1 MKKNRKLW
9 IVSAALVA
17 VVLVAALCLLLPRL
31 QVEPGVPKSGAIVRQ
46 EAAEDGRQLFVLER
60 DMEHMSL
67 QDIMDESDLVV
78 MGFLLEQSPG
88 FQVRSTD
95 GEVSTFTNYFFQVT
109 DTYRGEAPGDVI
121 TLREEGGTVEQVK
134 TVVADGYDFAEQ
146 QAYLLFLQRPRA
158 GDTFATQ
165 GDYYT
170 LTGGWQGVYPAG
182 DTPVLRSVP
191 MPLRNGHD
199 EAVLSTDELLA
210 ELEGM
215 EAPQPAPGPEKYAK
229 LRGEEPVFSG
239 EPPLLD
245 DPEQLNSLIHF
256 RSYMGV
262 DLAHLEKYS
271 NLIVVADYLGRAGPQ
286 EGSAYTY
293 RTFQV
298 LDVLRGEAPEEGT
311 VTLRDEGG
319 YTSQEV
325 TCVEPSHAFVKN
337 DTYLLFLNQTA
348 FQQTEDSR
356 PGEYYLTS
364 DIQGI
369 YPLGD
374 VLYTPEL
381 NIEVA
386 NVHGPGS
393 HLHLGGAAP
402 RPGAY
407 QPGVPRR
414 RGLLRGG
421 GCGGPASRPGQ
432 RGHHPRGVR
441 VPAGAVGPGARR
453 DRQRGGIGG
462 RVPAA
467 AKNNK

>member
-88 FQVRSTD
+88 FQVKSTD

-109 DTYRGEAPGDVI
+109 DTYRGEAPEDVI

-134 TVVADGYDFAEQ
+134 TVVADSYDFAEQ
-146 QAYLLFLQRPRA
+146 QAYLLFLQRPQA

-199 EAVLSTDELLA
+199 EATLSTDELLA

-229 LRGEEPVFSG
+229 LLGEEPQFSG

-325 TCVEPSHAFVKN
+325 TCVEPAHAFVKN

-386 NVHGPGS
+386 NVPMGLGPTFT
-393 HLHLGGAAP
+393 LGAL
-402 RPGAY
+402 R
-407 QPGVPRR
+407 Q
-414 RGLLRGG
+414 GLERINQEY
-421 GCGGPASRPGQ
+421 PAEVDYAHQQSLENMEEN
-432 RGHHPRGVR
+432 VR
-441 VPAGAVGPGARR
+441 TGMMTQEELDEYLEQSEQYATYVTDPPAGYSGSE
-453 DRQRGGIGG
+453 
-462 RVPAA
+462 
-467 AKNNK
+467 K

>member
-60 DMEHMSL
+60 ETEHISL
-67 QDIMDESDLVV
+67 QEIMDESDLVV

-121 TLREEGGTVEQVK
+121 TLREEGGTVGQVK
-134 TVVADGYDFAEQ
+134 TVVADDYDFAEQ

-229 LRGEEPVFSG
+229 LLGEEPVFSG

-245 DPEQLNSLIHF
+245 DPEQLRSQIHF

-386 NVHGPGS
+386 NVPMGLGPTFTLGALRQGLERINQEYPADVDYYAEEAVADLQADLDSGAITQEAYESQLEQWGLEPDATGS
-393 HLHLGGAAP
+393 GEE
-402 RPGAY
+402 
-407 QPGVPRR
+407 
-414 RGLLRGG
+414 
-421 GCGGPASRPGQ
+421 
-432 RGHHPRGVR
+432 
-441 VPAGAVGPGARR
+441 
-453 DRQRGGIGG
+453 
-462 RVPAA
+462 
-467 AKNNK
+467 

>member
-17 VVLVAALCLLLPRL
+17 VVLVAVLCLLLPRL

-88 FQVRSTD
+88 FQVKSTD

-109 DTYRGEAPGDVI
+109 DTYRGEAPEDVI
-121 TLREEGGTVEQVK
+121 TLREEGGTVDQVK
-134 TVVADGYDFAEQ
+134 TVVQDSCPFVEEQ
-146 QAYLLFLQRPRA
+146 SYLLFLRRPQA
-158 GDTFATQ
+158 GDAFATQ

-170 LTGGWQGVYPAG
+170 LVGGAEGVYPIGYLPISLRSDYSLPMYNSQDQGTMMEDAMLAAIQQTNQQ
-182 DTPVLRSVP
+182 TPVAQ
-191 MPLRNGHD
+191 G
-199 EAVLSTDELLA
+199 
-210 ELEGM
+210 
-215 EAPQPAPGPEKYAK
+215 EAPKRYAT
-229 LRGEEPVFSG
+229 LLGEEPVFSG

-386 NVHGPGS
+386 NVPMGLGPTFTLGALRQGLERINQEYPADVDYYAEEAVADLQADLDSGAITQEAYESQLEQWGLEPDATGS
-393 HLHLGGAAP
+393 GEE
-402 RPGAY
+402 
-407 QPGVPRR
+407 
-414 RGLLRGG
+414 
-421 GCGGPASRPGQ
+421 
-432 RGHHPRGVR
+432 
-441 VPAGAVGPGARR
+441 
-453 DRQRGGIGG
+453 
-462 RVPAA
+462 
-467 AKNNK
+467 

>member
-60 DMEHMSL
+60 ETEHISL
-67 QDIMDESDLVV
+67 QEIMDESDLVV

-134 TVVADGYDFAEQ
+134 TVVQDSCPFVEEQ
-146 QAYLLFLQRPRA
+146 SYLLFLRRPQA

-229 LRGEEPVFSG
+229 LWG
-239 EPPLLD
+239 
-245 DPEQLNSLIHF
+245 
-256 RSYMGV
+256 RSPC
-262 DLAHLEKYS
+262 S
-271 NLIVVADYLGRAGPQ
+271 AG
-286 EGSAYTY
+286 
-293 RTFQV
+293 
-298 LDVLRGEAPEEGT
+298 
-311 VTLRDEGG
+311 
-319 YTSQEV
+319 
-325 TCVEPSHAFVKN
+325 
-337 DTYLLFLNQTA
+337 
-348 FQQTEDSR
+348 SR
-356 PGEYYLTS
+356 PFWTTRNS
-364 DIQGI
+364 
-369 YPLGD
+369 
-374 VLYTPEL
+374 
-381 NIEVA
+381 
-386 NVHGPGS
+386 
-393 HLHLGGAAP
+393 
-402 RPGAY
+402 
-407 QPGVPRR
+407 
-414 RGLLRGG
+414 
-421 GCGGPASRPGQ
+421 
-432 RGHHPRGVR
+432 
-441 VPAGAVGPGARR
+441 
-453 DRQRGGIGG
+453 
-462 RVPAA
+462 
-467 AKNNK
+467 

>member
-17 VVLVAALCLLLPRL
+17 VVLVAVLCLLLPRL
-31 QVEPGVPKSGAIVRQ
+31 QVEPGVPRSGAIVRQ
-46 EAAEDGRQLFVLER
+46 EATEDGRQLFVLER

-67 QDIMDESDLVV
+67 QEIMDESDLVV

-121 TLREEGGTVEQVK
+121 TLREEGGTVGQVK
-134 TVVADGYDFAEQ
+134 TVVADDYDFAEQ

-199 EAVLSTDELLA
+199 EATLSTDELLA

-229 LRGEEPVFSG
+229 LLGEEPQFSG

-286 EGSAYTY
+286 EGSAY
-293 RTFQV
+293 
-298 LDVLRGEAPEEGT
+298 VLRGEAPEEGT

-325 TCVEPSHAFVKN
+325 TCVEPAHAFVKN

-386 NVHGPGS
+386 NVPMGLGPTFTLGALRQGLERINQEYPAEVDYYAEEAVADLQADLDSGAITQEAYESQLEQWGLEPDATGS
-393 HLHLGGAAP
+393 GEE
-402 RPGAY
+402 
-407 QPGVPRR
+407 
-414 RGLLRGG
+414 
-421 GCGGPASRPGQ
+421 
-432 RGHHPRGVR
+432 
-441 VPAGAVGPGARR
+441 
-453 DRQRGGIGG
+453 
-462 RVPAA
+462 
-467 AKNNK
+467 

>member
-67 QDIMDESDLVV
+67 QEIMNESDLVV

-88 FQVRSTD
+88 FQVKSTD

-121 TLREEGGTVEQVK
+121 TLREEGGTVEQGK
-134 TVVADGYDFAEQ
+134 TVVADDYDFAEQ
-146 QAYLLFLQRPRA
+146 QAYLLFLQRPRV

-229 LRGEEPVFSG
+229 LLGEEPQFSG

-386 NVHGPGS
+386 NVPMGLGPTFT
-393 HLHLGGAAP
+393 LGAL
-402 RPGAY
+402 R
-407 QPGVPRR
+407 Q
-414 RGLLRGG
+414 GLERINQEY
-421 GCGGPASRPGQ
+421 PADVDYAHQQSLENMEEN
-432 RGHHPRGVR
+432 VR
-441 VPAGAVGPGARR
+441 TGMMTQEELDEYLEQSEQYATYVTDPPAGYSGSEE
-453 DRQRGGIGG
+453 
-462 RVPAA
+462 
-467 AKNNK
+467 

>member
-17 VVLVAALCLLLPRL
+17 VVLVAVLCLLLPRL

-46 EAAEDGRQLFVLER
+46 EAAGDGRQLFVLER

-88 FQVRSTD
+88 FQVKSTD

-121 TLREEGGTVEQVK
+121 TLREEGGTVDQVK
-134 TVVADGYDFAEQ
+134 TVVQDSCPFVEEQ
-146 QAYLLFLQRPRA
+146 SYLLFLRRPQA

-229 LRGEEPVFSG
+229 LLGEEPQFSG

-311 VTLRDEGG
+311 ITLRDEGG

-386 NVHGPGS
+386 NVPMGLGPTFTLGALRQGLERINQEYPADVDYYAEEAVADLQADLDSGAITQEEYESQLEQWGLEPDATGS
-393 HLHLGGAAP
+393 GEE
-402 RPGAY
+402 
-407 QPGVPRR
+407 
-414 RGLLRGG
+414 
-421 GCGGPASRPGQ
+421 
-432 RGHHPRGVR
+432 
-441 VPAGAVGPGARR
+441 
-453 DRQRGGIGG
+453 
-462 RVPAA
+462 
-467 AKNNK
+467 

>member
-1 MKKNRKLW
+1 
-9 IVSAALVA
+9 
-17 VVLVAALCLLLPRL
+17 
-31 QVEPGVPKSGAIVRQ
+31 
-46 EAAEDGRQLFVLER
+46 
-60 DMEHMSL
+60 
-67 QDIMDESDLVV
+67 
-78 MGFLLEQSPG
+78 
-88 FQVRSTD
+88 
-95 GEVSTFTNYFFQVT
+95 
-109 DTYRGEAPGDVI
+109 
-121 TLREEGGTVEQVK
+121 
-134 TVVADGYDFAEQ
+134 
-146 QAYLLFLQRPRA
+146 
-158 GDTFATQ
+158 
-165 GDYYT
+165 
-170 LTGGWQGVYPAG
+170 
-182 DTPVLRSVP
+182 
-191 MPLRNGHD
+191 
-199 EAVLSTDELLA
+199 
-210 ELEGM
+210 M

-229 LRGEEPVFSG
+229 LLGEEPVFSG

-245 DPEQLNSLIHF
+245 DPEQLNSQIHF

-325 TCVEPSHAFVKN
+325 TCVEPAHAFVKN

-386 NVHGPGS
+386 NVPMGLGPTFTLGALRQGLERINQEYPADVDYYAEEAVADLQADLDSGAITQEAYESQLEQWGLEPDATGS
-393 HLHLGGAAP
+393 GEE
-402 RPGAY
+402 
-407 QPGVPRR
+407 
-414 RGLLRGG
+414 
-421 GCGGPASRPGQ
+421 
-432 RGHHPRGVR
+432 
-441 VPAGAVGPGARR
+441 
-453 DRQRGGIGG
+453 
-462 RVPAA
+462 
-467 AKNNK
+467 

>member
-88 FQVRSTD
+88 FQVKSTD

-121 TLREEGGTVEQVK
+121 TLREEGGTVDQVK
-134 TVVADGYDFAEQ
+134 TVVQDSCPFVEEQ
-146 QAYLLFLQRPRA
+146 SYLLFLRRPQA

-199 EAVLSTDELLA
+199 EATLSTDELLA

-229 LRGEEPVFSG
+229 LLGEEPQFSG

-356 PGEYYLTS
+356 PEEYYLTS

-386 NVHGPGS
+386 NVPMGLGPTFTLGALRQGLERINQEYPADVDYYAEEAVADLQADLDSGAITQEAYESQLEQWGLEPDATGS
-393 HLHLGGAAP
+393 GEE
-402 RPGAY
+402 
-407 QPGVPRR
+407 
-414 RGLLRGG
+414 
-421 GCGGPASRPGQ
+421 
-432 RGHHPRGVR
+432 
-441 VPAGAVGPGARR
+441 
-453 DRQRGGIGG
+453 
-462 RVPAA
+462 
-467 AKNNK
+467 

>member
-1 MKKNRKLW
+1 M
-9 IVSAALVA
+9 
-17 VVLVAALCLLLPRL
+17 AALCLLLPRL
-31 QVEPGVPKSGAIVRQ
+31 QVEPGVPRSGAIVRQ

-60 DMEHMSL
+60 DMEHLSL

-88 FQVRSTD
+88 LPGEKHRWGGFHLHQLFSSSD
-95 GEVSTFTNYFFQVT
+95 GHLSR
-109 DTYRGEAPGDVI
+109 RGA
-121 TLREEGGTVEQVK
+121 GGCHHPAGGGRTVDQVK
-134 TVVADGYDFAEQ
+134 TVVADSYDFAEQ
-146 QAYLLFLQRPRA
+146 QAYLLFLRRPQA

-229 LRGEEPVFSG
+229 LLGEEPQFSG

-325 TCVEPSHAFVKN
+325 TCVEPSHALCEKR
-337 DTYLLFLNQTA
+337 YLPVVPQPDGLSANGGLPA
-348 FQQTEDSR
+348 
-356 PGEYYLTS
+356 GEYYLTS

-386 NVHGPGS
+386 NVPMGLGPTFT
-393 HLHLGGAAP
+393 LGAL
-402 RPGAY
+402 R
-407 QPGVPRR
+407 Q
-414 RGLLRGG
+414 GLERINQEY
-421 GCGGPASRPGQ
+421 PADVDYYAEEAVATCKPTWT
-432 RGHHPRGVR
+432 
-441 VPAGAVGPGARR
+441 VGPSPKRRTSPSWSSGAWSPTR
-453 DRQRGGIGG
+453 
-462 RVPAA
+462 PAA
-467 AKNNK
+467 GRNRR